1 MLLLLPCLLVV
12 GVARQLRSP
21 PRHCLSLTI
30 SPPRALFV
38 ISLAHLFTQ
47 LFLLVIGVFLPRSRC
62 CFSSHASFPL
72 PPLLPGLPPLS
83 VSPARALLVNRTRA
97 RSRNRAACQL
107 DERGHA
113 GPADLAMLSH
123 RKAPPPPRLSFTRT
137 YKVCSVKSHSPHT
150 SHSIVQ
156 LWRQGI
162 PRNCH
167 KKTVPPYQ
175 THV

>member
-1 MLLLLPCLLVV
+1 MAESCHRCLNAL
-12 GVARQLRSP
+12 GLNGIDVAAVAMFTGCWCSEAAPVPPSSLFISHYLTSP
-21 PRHCLSLTI
+21 GSVCDLTRTFI
-30 SPPRALFV
+30 YATFSACHWCFSSALTV
-38 ISLAHLFTQ
+38 
-47 LFLLVIGVFLPRSRC
+47 LFLLTCQFPSPSPPSRS
-62 CFSSHASFPL
+62 
-72 PPLLPGLPPLS
+72 PPLS

-156 LWRQGI
+156 L
-162 PRNCH
+162 
-167 KKTVPPYQ
+167 
-175 THV
+175 